1 MTAPP
6 DDERW
11 YWDLSRGTAVRA
23 SERGPGAQTMGPYT
37 SRAEA
42 ERWQERVDDRNE
54 AWEEADEDWAE
65 GSQDESSDETPSD
78 GGAS

>member
-1 MTAPP
+1 MTPSP
-6 DDERW
+6 DEERW

-23 SERGPGAQTMGPYT
+23 SERGPGAQTMGPYA

-54 AWEEADEDWAE
+54 AWEEADEEWAD
-65 GSQDESSDETPSD
+65 GPGDDEAGDQAP
-78 GGAS
+78 GGATS